1 VNRIDQ
7 LKKKLN
13 ARKGVAGYE
22 KNCEMIEAEIA
33 RLTAPPPVQKTTRRK
48 VSK

>member
-1 VNRIDQ
+1 MDRITQ
-7 LKKKLN
+7 LKN
-13 ARKGVAGYE
+13 RFRARIGVAGYE
-22 KNCEMIEAEIA
+22 KNCEAIQAEIA